1 MSIRHVI
8 LGIAAV
14 AAVACAIAGRVLQL
28 DAFFAGFPPSTTDA
42 DGEVA
47 AAAVDRAWASALYV
61 VAGVAAFTAIGAWLS
76 LAWQRRN
83 DNGPGLMPRPF
94 PRGWH

>member
-1 MSIRHVI
+1 LVLHRRAE
-8 LGIAAV
+8 LG
-14 AAVACAIAGRVLQL
+14 
-28 DAFFAGFPPSTTDA
+28 DFFAGFPPSTHESA
-42 DGEVA
+42 AEIDGAMA
-47 AAAVDRAWASALYV
+47 AAAVSRAWSSGLFV
-61 VAGVAAFTAIGAWLS
+61 IAGVAAFTAIGAWLS